1 MVEIKNDWRW
11 EFITKT
17 DVVNQIW
24 NENID
29 KYTKRDIEFIINSFI
44 RIVGEKIKN
53 NFKVKI
59 EGLGTFSTY
68 YREVRFN
75 KPSDNN
81 IEENIPAVKYIS
93 FKLLGY
99 SNVDAYAAT
108 FPDRYERLKR
118 EGQEQIE
125 AFASMY
131 NKNKLVMQIYE
142 QTIVPTYVL
151 NAPLHQE
158 ALNELAKMIKD
169 PSVRG
174 MTKVKACEAILQHT
188 KQPEI
193 VKGELTIGIE
203 QQDTI
208 SELRDVVEQLAEV
221 NRLSIAKNIKS
232 IKEVAE
238 AKIIDVTPLGEDYD

>member
-1 MVEIKNDWRW
+1 MLALETVKKLVPKNQRTMITQEFLDKI
-11 EFITKT
+11 EASVQDSLIAEQFKENFITYLNVLSKG
-17 DVVNQIW
+17 
-24 NENID
+24 
-29 KYTKRDIEFIINSFI
+29 KYKMD
-44 RIVGEKIKN
+44 
-53 NFKVKI
+53 
-59 EGLGTFSTY
+59 
-68 YREVRFN
+68 
-75 KPSDNN
+75 D
-81 IEENIPAVKYIS
+81 YIS
-93 FKLLGY
+93 AIKYVSYKLLGY
-99 SNVDAYAAT
+99 TNIDAYAAT
-108 FPDRYERLKR
+108 FPERYNRLKQ
-118 EGQEQIE
+118 EGQQKID
-125 AFASMY
+125 AFVAMY
-131 NKNKLVMQIYE
+131 NKGKLVMQIYE

-188 KQPEI
+188 KQPDI

-238 AKIIDVTPLGEDYD
+238 AKIIDITPSGDNYD